1 MVKISIIIPVYNAEK
16 YLSACL
22 DSVLQQT
29 LQEIEII
36 CVNDGSK
43 DNSLAILQQYQSI
56 DSRIVLIN
64 QHNQG
69 VSVARNK
76 GLEIARGEFVGFV
89 DADDTINPD
98 MYQTLY
104 LAAKEFD
111 VDVVISHFFK
121 EQDGHVIKSS
131 LPFSENKKLDKDY
144 ISQNIIPYMISQDG
158 LNNVWNK
165 LYRKILIDTYKIVF
179 PKGVALGEDGLFN
192 FQMFSAASSVIHIP
206 YAGYLYK
213 EVAGSATRNLKEKD
227 YFKRNLEV
235 YHFDY
240 KGIAPLLTLSD
251 EETEKLKAIRLA
263 GKVSAN
269 VFIYLS
275 PDNGLSFGKR
285 YAYVRKMICHPDVKY
300 VFSTY
305 NKLLLSRKSGF
316 QKIML
321 LCISYRLMLPLV
333 MLTIYSYFR
342 NKK

>member
-1 MVKISIIIPVYNAEK
+1 MIKISIIIPVYNAEK
-16 YLSACL
+16 YLPACL

-43 DNSLAILQQYQSI
+43 DNSLSILQQYQSI
-56 DSRIVLIN
+56 DSRIVLID

-69 VSVARNK
+69 VSMARNK

-89 DADDTINPD
+89 DADDTIKPD

-104 LAAKEFD
+104 LAAVKFD

-121 EQDGHVIKSS
+121 EQDGHVVKSS

-144 ISQNIIPYMISQDG
+144 IHKNLIPYMISYEG
-158 LNNVWNK
+158 LNTVCT
-165 LYRKILIDTYKIVF
+165 KIYKKKTIDANKIVF
-179 PKGVALGEDGLFN
+179 PKGVALGEDWMFN
-192 FQMFSAASSVIHIP
+192 FITFLKASSVIQIS
-206 YAGYLYK
+206 YAGYQYR
-213 EVAGSATRNLKEKD
+213 EVPGSATRNLNEKN
-227 YFKRNLEV
+227 YFDNNLKA
-235 YHFDY
+235 YNFDY
-240 KGIAPLLTLSD
+240 DKIVTLNFPK
-251 EETEKLKAIRLA
+251 EEVQKLKAIKLA
-263 GKVSAN
+263 DKVLSN
-269 VFIYLS
+269 TMMYLNLS
-275 PDNGLSFGKR
+275 NGLSFKR
-285 YAYVRKMICHPDVKY
+285 SYIYVRKMIYHPDVKY

-321 LCISYRLMLPLV
+321 LCIRYRLMLPLV
-333 MLTIYSYFR
+333 ILTTYSYFR